1 MIFQLIK
8 GGTMKKVQGLTILF
22 LTVVVFFGLQ
32 GLDARA
38 VEDSTGKNQSVSSSG
53 DSQAKVNLPEAD
65 PALGETT
72 YKKACF
78 VCHDSGLM
86 GAPKLGSAEAWRPKI
101 DKGMETL
108 FLNVVNGYQGTAGYM
123 PPRGGNM
130 DLSDQEVFS
139 ALVYMIEKSR

>member
-1 MIFQLIK
+1 
-8 GGTMKKVQGLTILF
+8 MKKVGGLLF
-22 LTVVVFFGLQ
+22 LFLFTLGLIGLW
-32 GLDARA
+32 GLDTLADDA
-38 VEDSTGKNQSVSSSG
+38 GSK
-53 DSQAKVNLPEAD
+53 LPQAD
-65 PALGETT
+65 PALGVEI

-86 GAPKLGSAEAWRPKI
+86 GAPKLGDIEAWKAKT

-108 FLNVVNGYQGTAGYM
+108 FKNVINGYQGEVGYM

>member
-1 MIFQLIK
+1 MIE
-8 GGTMKKVQGLTILF
+8 GGTMKKIQRLTILI
-22 LTVVVFFGLQ
+22 LSGLVFFGLQ
-32 GLDARA
+32 GVDTSA
-38 VEDSTGKNQSVSSSG
+38 VEDGPGKNQSVSSSG
-53 DSQAKVNLPEAD
+53 DSQTKVDLPTAD
-65 PALGETT
+65 PALGEKI
-72 YKKACF
+72 YRQACF

-86 GAPKLGSAEAWRPKI
+86 GAPKLGSVEAWKPKI

-108 FLNVVNGYQGTAGYM
+108 FLSVMNGYQGTVGYM